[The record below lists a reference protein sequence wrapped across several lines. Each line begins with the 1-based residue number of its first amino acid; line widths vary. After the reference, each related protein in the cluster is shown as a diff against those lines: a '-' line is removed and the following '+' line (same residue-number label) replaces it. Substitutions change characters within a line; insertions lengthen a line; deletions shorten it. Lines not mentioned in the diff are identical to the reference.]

1 MGIYAELIDLEKTF
15 NDIRGAKPTIVN
27 TLINQTTDQKKSIN
41 ETLYTTNGDIYNNV
55 PQCQCGEKKGKYRIG
70 VLCNNCHTH
79 VQEPIDEFLESLV
92 WIAKPINIEPLINP
106 QVWLMLRTFF
116 SLGQRSTFDLMSYLT
131 NNRLKINP
139 DESANVRRIIAL
151 LKQQKMHK
159 RGYNHFVRNF
169 DWYMEFLFTCDVY
182 KKKSADI
189 DPLYYFI
196 MNNKDK
202 VFTNHIPV
210 PNKSL
215 LIIEEDQSGI
225 YVDKSLTL
233 ALDGIRLMT
242 GIDIFT
248 EDDPVDSEYQD
259 ADDEVEAEKAYLK
272 ELNALTSNVVLTPEK
287 MKEEQQALERRKRN
301 FDKKRQN
308 KVSKA
313 LGILST
319 YYGTIYKDLFSP
331 KSGIFRKH
339 VYGTR
344 VDYSFRTV
352 ISSLSGPHRYDEI
365 HIPWAVGVN
374 VLYNHITSKL
384 LKKGWSPNETY
395 SFINKYNLEYNEDL
409 DAVMKEL
416 IQEAGP
422 KGIPV
427 LMNRNP
433 SLGRGS
439 IQRVYIS
446 KIKSNPEDV
455 TTSISLLVVT
465 EPNAVKIAAL
475 IQ

>member
-1 MGIYAELIDLEKTF
+1 MGIYAEIINLEERFQNIK
-15 NDIRGAKPTIVN
+15 GAPPTIVN
-27 TLINQTTDQKKSIN
+27 DLLNQSLDQKKTIN

-70 VLCNNCHTH
+70 VICENCHTP
-79 VQEPIDEFLESLV
+79 VQEAIDEHLESLI
-92 WIAKPINIEPLINP
+92 WIQRPRNIAALINP
-106 QVWLMLRTFF
+106 QVWLMLRSHF
-116 SLGQRSTFDLMSYLT
+116 SLGQGSSFDLMSYLT
-131 NNRLKINP
+131 DNRLKINK
-139 DESANVRRIIAL
+139 DESSNIQRIIHL
-151 LKQQKMHK
+151 LKTSKMHK
-159 RGYNHFVRNF
+159 RGWNHFIENF
-169 DWYMEFLFTCDVY
+169 DWYMDFLFTCDVY
-182 KKKSADI
+182 KKKSEDI
-189 DPLYYFI
+189 HPLYHFI

-225 YVDKSLTL
+225 YIDKSLTQIID
-233 ALDGIRLMT
+233 AIRLLT
-242 GIDIFT
+242 GIDLIPDDDPIDSEF
-248 EDDPVDSEYQD
+248 EDD
-259 ADDEVEAEKAYLK
+259 DDEEIAEKEYEK
-272 ELNALTSNVVLTPEK
+272 ALINLEKNVIVD
-287 MKEEQQALERRKRN
+287 EETIKQQREQLERRKRT
-301 FDKKRQN
+301 FEKSRQN
-308 KVSKA
+308 NVSRA
-313 LGILST
+313 MRSISE
-319 YYGTIYKDLFSP
+319 YYGQIYKDLFSP
-331 KSGIFRKH
+331 KPGIFRKH

-409 DAVMKEL
+409 DEIIKEL
-416 IQEAGP
+416 IVEAGP

-446 KIKSNPEDV
+446 KVKSNPEDI
-455 TTSISLLVVT
+455 TTSISLLVT
-465 EPNAVKIAAL
+465 TSMNADKNI
-475 IQ
+475 